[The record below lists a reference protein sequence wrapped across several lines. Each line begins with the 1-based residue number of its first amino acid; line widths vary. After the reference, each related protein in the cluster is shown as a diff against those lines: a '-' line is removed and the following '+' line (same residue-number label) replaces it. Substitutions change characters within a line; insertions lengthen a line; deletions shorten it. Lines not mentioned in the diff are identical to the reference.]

1 MDASVASL
9 VVNAPGLFMGS
20 SNQPISC
27 LSMAWKPT
35 FLRRRVSSSP
45 DLAKAY
51 PWNIKSIYRFG
62 LSGYV
67 RLYLLKLDTHL
78 HKLGKETYHTH
89 STEQNTRPVDLVPL
103 FVNVADGK
111 SLKNRQKYLLLSTDL
126 RVFHRSCCAAC
137 ATLTP
142 IIWLN
147 RTA

>member
-35 FLRRRVSSSP
+35 FLKRRVSSSP

-51 PWNIKSIYRFG
+51 PWNIKCIYRLG

-67 RLYLLKLDTHL
+67 MYILGPYL
-78 HKLGKETYHTH
+78 HKLGKETYHSHT
-89 STEQNTRPVDLVPL
+89 TEQNTQPVDQVPL
-103 FVNVADGK
+103 FVDIADGK
-111 SLKNRQKYLLLSTDL
+111 SLKNRQNICY
-126 RVFHRSCCAAC
+126 
-137 ATLTP
+137 
-142 IIWLN
+142 
-147 RTA
+147 